1 MWKEPAKL
9 EGAGEIQHL
18 WITEAEI
25 EHGLEDFEEGD
36 CKAMHEWQVK
46 FFSNCN
52 NIHESDFCPIH
63 TSRQEG
69 GVMFGG
75 LTNST
80 TNHMLLRLYDG
91 KIKNLDFE
99 MQRVIAEM

>member
-1 MWKEPAKL
+1 MDWKTLKREIAKL
-9 EGAGEIQHL
+9 CMNGRSNSFPTA
-18 WITEAEI
+18 ITFTKTI
-25 EHGLEDFEEGD
+25 
-36 CKAMHEWQVK
+36 
-46 FFSNCN
+46 
-52 NIHESDFCPIH
+52 FCPIH

>member
-1 MWKEPAKL
+1 M

-52 NIHESDFCPIH
+52 NIHESDFLSYSYI
-63 TSRQEG
+63 TSGGWRDVWRVNEFNNESYVVKTLRWEDQE
-69 GVMFGG
+69 F
-75 LTNST
+75 
-80 TNHMLLRLYDG
+80 R
-91 KIKNLDFE
+91 F
-99 MQRVIAEM
+99 